1 MSPRQSPARPV
12 SSLHPDRGAARG
24 RPLRSPR
31 LKPVTAA
38 VVVLLLAGGAH
49 AQRALGPAWMAQKN
63 LAQSTAAATGRLP
76 NGLPVSSLNSPLAQ
90 QQQANAQLARSIDNL
105 NLAARGIAAQ
115 QAAQA
120 AARAAALAAG
130 GGVPDGLTEGGLKV
144 DTNSLT
150 AGWLNA
156 NAPTQGSADGRTT
169 VAIQQTADK
178 AILNWETF
186 NVGRNTTVEFKQ
198 QADWAVLNRVNDP
211 NARPSQIQGQLKSDG
226 TVLVVNR
233 NGIVFSG
240 SSQVN
245 TRNLVAAAVGMSDAQ
260 FGQGL
265 YSSLQG
271 TTPVPV
277 LANDLVLTATSVAH
291 GNATA
296 DVVVEAGARIET
308 RTPQSVTEGGGYVLL
323 AGREVRNGGSIAT
336 PRGQTTLAAGDAF
349 VIRKGVGT
357 DGNAQSSTRGNE
369 VEVLRNAGSAAG
381 RVVNAGL
388 IGAATGDVTLSGHTV
403 EQAGVLLSSTS
414 VNARGTLHLTATGGT
429 DARVV
434 LAPGGVSAILL
445 DASAETA
452 LDVQRNA
459 LIKESAV
466 ASDESYNRRDLSLVQ
481 VASSG
486 DVAFEPD
493 SLTLATGGQ
502 VNVTA
507 ARRTQVAERAS
518 IDVSGA
524 VGVRLAMASNNVEI
538 NVQGNEQRDAPVNRD
553 TKLLN
558 NATVWIDRRYL
569 VRVPAGT
576 DGYEAERWYTG
587 GGLLEVGG
595 YLNTGG
601 HTIGEWAAAGGT
613 VDFGGGELLTRA
625 GSSINVAGGTL
636 DVQTGML
643 RQTWLTGAD
652 GRLYNLSTAP
662 GDMLYRGV
670 YRGFESEHARWG
682 KGATEYFHS
691 PLIGMQERLESG
703 YTVGRDAG
711 RVVVGTRS
719 AVLEGGI
726 DTTVYQGPRQQQA
739 RDAGLDG
746 YAQSQIAAAR
756 AGRLIVGQLVP
767 VYDGSGNTLRDSAT
781 PLAER
786 IDIGKAAQGVAEA
799 IALADAWPQA
809 ASGRIVLDA
818 DWLNGLGLG
827 GLALYASGAIEVSE
841 AVVVVPGGSIALHAS
856 QVDVKADLGARGGSI
871 ALGNMTTRYAN
882 AAWNEVPL
890 VSAPPAGYT
899 ARVTLAEGVTLDTRG
914 LWTNLLR
921 DPAQSRG
928 LPYVDGG
935 AVRIASTGDV
945 LLAKGSLIDT
955 SSGAA
960 LMADGTQRGGRGG
973 DIALRSN
980 QYDTAGS
987 GAGTLALDGELRG
1000 HGMKGGG
1007 TLTIDSG
1014 IGIALGGGLLA
1025 DSGVLPAG
1033 QAVPVHLT
1041 LAEAFVIP
1049 VGTVLPSDFSYTANV
1064 IPAGAGLKGQP
1075 AFSASRTV
1083 TLAAPWV
1090 VPTAVVSWEQI
1101 RIDTTDGMWYFNG
1114 QMIPAGKTIRG
1125 IGGSGKIPEGYI
1137 VPANAFPNGMPVT
1150 DYLITIEAGTPFA
1163 KEVTMAA
1170 GQRIAAGTRLQADA
1184 AVKPLVVLGD
1194 SLFRSGFSKYAIG
1207 AHQGVQVAQDAAL
1220 EITMPVLR
1228 LDVPAART
1236 LATGADPSA
1245 ALQPWLPP
1253 LWQQNPAKG
1262 VLTQRAGA
1270 DIALT
1275 AGTLYSQA
1283 PLIVGTGASLAVDPG
1298 RAITLTGN
1306 GQITVDGALSA
1317 HGGRISVLPGG
1328 FGTGNDA
1335 NLPAGRPDG
1344 RSLWIGAGA
1353 VLDVSGQAVTAIDA
1367 AGRTYG
1373 RVSAGGVIELG
1384 ARYDAEA
1391 RKLDAIEA
1399 FLIVRPGA
1407 VLEASGA
1414 SALLEVAGLG
1424 PTVVASHGGTLS
1436 LSSTRGLFLDG
1447 RMHAAAG
1454 GAGAAGGTLALQ
1466 LETPVYGP
1474 VDRFTFKGSNVDDAV
1489 RVPRELTLSQVQGD
1503 SGLAAGL
1510 VAAQADASLVY
1521 GQARLGADRVQAGGF
1536 DNLAL
1541 LANGLISFDGDV
1553 TLALGQSL
1561 RLTASSM
1568 GLAQGAA
1575 ADSRVQLSA
1584 PYVRLAGSSGRQRDN
1599 TIMPNPVLGSP
1610 NAGAGKGSLGVP
1622 LVAAGSSLAID
1633 AALIDF
1639 VGEVNTGTRGTI
1651 ALNAA
1656 TPLTVE
1662 RFAFDDMRLY
1672 SSGDMRFREDAR
1684 FYAPGNLRLVAA
1696 QLYPTTG
1703 SKALVM
1709 VGQVSSRDTWGNL
1722 VASFDPARSLTIE
1735 RSSEA
1740 DPAVPY
1746 SVFGSL
1752 TLAAGTVHQGGV
1764 VRAPLGNVVFGT
1776 RADGYTGQVN
1786 LLPGSI
1792 SSVSA
1797 HGLTMPYGGTVDG
1810 LTYVYNGV
1818 DLDFQ
1823 GVGNEP
1829 AVQFASHAVDVR
1841 EGAVIDLR
1849 GGGELTGAGFLTG
1862 RGGSTDARLHPLV
1875 QSGAKG
1881 GFTLPGLATNPV
1893 YAIVPGVQAGYAP
1906 IVAEK
1911 GAGDPAIGRQITIG
1925 AGVPGLAAGTY
1936 TLLPSS
1942 YALLPG
1948 AYRVELSGKGA
1959 AVTDTAIAM
1968 RNGSWSAGAQLDV
1981 AHTQIRDAL
1990 PMQVTLTSADTLR
2003 RYSQYN
2009 ETGVSAFALGVA
2021 EREGIPRA
2029 VIERDAKT
2037 LRLDLFSPTL
2047 AGAFEGAGRA
2057 LQFDGTVQQAPAKG
2071 GRGSTLNLSGQGRY
2085 EVLAAGAAP
2094 TAGFGGVSVHADDLN
2109 AVGAARIVIGGTL
2122 KATFTNNQGS
2132 QQSANVVDAAAT
2144 ASRIVLRAGSQLEA
2158 AEVFLLTGRIDGG
2171 ITLEQGSGIDTLRR
2185 GAPAYDS
2192 TQGYVYATGPN
2203 SMLALSNGWLDV
2215 LAPTLPTQ
2223 ADGTGPGAI
2232 HIGACDAGVPCSG
2245 STRLYSEGTIT
2256 AATDKAFTLADSV
2269 RYGARNLVL
2278 AVGGINVGSEAAL
2291 AEAAARGVLPE
2302 GLTLN
2307 QQVLDRLLLGDTS
2320 VGAPALENLVLTAR
2334 DALNF
2339 FGSTALSTIDPA
2351 TGRSALQRLVL
2362 GTPAIY
2368 GLGGAGDVARI
2379 ETDTLV
2385 WNGAATPPGQVVAQ
2399 GAGTG
2404 TGSGQLRVD
2413 ARQIEFGFG
2422 PDLRVDSVR
2431 AQDRLALGFG
2441 EVALHASERI
2451 TANHLGTLAVYQS
2464 RGAWDDS
2471 TKDYGYSGGVLDIRT
2486 PLLTGH
2492 AGSVNRITAGGDIRV
2507 GAPQGAAPA
2516 KSDNAL
2522 LAGALGA
2529 EIALDSRGGSVVF
2542 DTAVL
2547 LPSGKLSLSA
2557 QGDVQLGAGA
2567 QLDLAGRR
2575 IDFFDVSKYSWGGD
2589 VLLSS
2594 RAGHIRQAAGS
2605 AIDLSA
2611 DDNRAG
2617 KLSAIALGAGAGTVD
2632 LAGRIDGNASGH
2644 YDAGGTR
2651 VPYAA
2656 GRIEVRGQQIAD
2668 FAGLNQ
2674 RLNAGGVVG
2683 GRAFQLRQG
2692 DLVIGSELK
2701 AREIDV
2707 SVDNGRLTV
2716 DGRIDA
2722 SGEQAGSIRLAANGG
2737 VTLAG
2742 TAVLDAH
2749 ATVLRVD
2756 SYGKVIEAPNRAV
2769 IEIDAGQGRLTIA
2782 DGARMD
2788 LRAGQSRQA
2797 FGTVTLNAA
2806 RLGGNDVDIDAAGRI
2821 AINGARSLTLNAF
2834 RTYTDAALGTDATND
2849 GRSYQVIDQAYLDAK
2864 HGDSARF
2871 IDAALGNAGL
2881 MDGRLAGLR
2890 AYREQFH
2897 LRPGVVI
2904 AADTRAGFNPDGNLH
2919 VDGDIDLS
2927 GHRYASVNP
2936 SLQRTLVRG
2945 SGEAGALVL
2954 RAAGDLEI
2962 FGSLSDGF
2970 DGGRLGVTPDD
2981 KGWILPKG
2989 RIPWGGDVVL
2999 PHGQRVTLAEGTFF
3013 QSGRTLNYDLPM
3025 QAMSFAANT
3034 LLPATVTLAEAVTI
3048 AAGTVLG
3055 GEVRD
3060 ASGRL
3065 LHAAGTLLQQN
3076 LVLPANTQL
3085 GAGLRL
3091 PSAIQVAAMLWP
3103 KGVPL
3108 PFPQGKVQD
3117 TADPWNPINGVQLAG
3132 ALTLRKGSVIPG
3144 ETWVRL
3150 PGDAES
3156 VALRPADAVDGTQ
3169 GRTWALAPMLA
3180 PGSAS
3185 WDLRLVAGADLQA
3198 ADTRLTVPGSTAQVR
3213 LSDTHYGLASEYL
3226 PVPGTG
3232 TPAVYR
3238 WSPDIDVATW
3248 ESMGLAGVF
3257 VPGELITPETID
3269 LLIAMGYIASSPL
3282 ELNDWGAGAT
3292 TDVASP
3298 GTPADYADQ
3307 MRPVRQQLY
3316 SVLRTGTGDLDI
3328 VSAGN
3333 VAMTSPFGVYTAG
3346 TQAASLA
3353 APGARDPYNLQRGVN
3368 AEGNVLKS
3376 EGHYLEQLVDGGS
3389 QSLYQAWY
3397 PERGGNVL
3405 VRAGGAVTGDQIGL
3419 RGNLNRTDDAF
3430 GILDNPVSSS
3440 VAIGNWLWRQGTGS
3454 VVPGAEGVPTAW
3466 WINFGTYVAGDER
3479 RLGQYQNHPSL
3490 VGFTGIGTLGG
3501 GNLVFESA
3509 GNAGV
3514 LSQRGDVDRNYV
3526 PRSQGLN
3533 LAVAST
3539 GRMTAAGELLLTGG
3553 GDLDVRIGGRLNPAR
3568 EVRIAT
3574 STAGLTQTEQATQL
3588 DLNGTFVNLR
3598 GAMNLQAGAIGSIEL
3613 RYDQQDPQE
3622 SRPYRVAVA
3631 SSSRAGGGPVI
3642 VPGDAGVRIDARGD
3656 LVLGSVVDAG
3666 RVPQYYDGFRFSYD
3680 GVQRTGQGWA
3690 WFSLWTPST
3699 ALDLFSAGGNLTPGT
3714 AWLDNGSN
3722 RDQAATD
3729 GRFVYPSQL
3738 RAVAASGSL
3747 YYGNAMSGATN
3758 NGVPVQSPFG
3768 IVLAPSPVAPEF
3780 TRTHAGQLE
3789 LLAADSIHAGGYA
3802 ITPSGADPTALP
3814 TPYNTGFSGAVR
3826 LAWFG
3831 IGHANHVPV
3840 DAHMP
3845 SVGYYTGYG
3854 LGSTQLYPMFSL
3866 TSPSASGY
3874 VAEGQQPARYYAV
3887 DGDAIGVRTGAIVT
3901 RGGRADSPVWY
3912 EGGGAVAIMA
3922 GRDIVNSGTALGST
3936 AGESADGLGWSTFR
3950 STVPSQLG
3958 DPPRIT
3964 PVTSGSSRGNLIV
3977 HNSPDDV
3984 SVVSAGR
3991 DIRYSSFYVAGPGTL
4006 EVTAGRDLYMADKAE
4021 LRSLGAIVNVT
4032 PGDRSGGASI
4042 VAAAGMGAQGA
4053 DYRAFAARYLDPAN
4067 QADLG
4072 RAFADQPG
4080 KVLYSYG
4087 GELTLGQWLK
4097 REFGYAGD
4105 EAGAAGFL
4113 ATRQAEID
4121 QARRAALAAGGT
4133 AANRSLAREYR
4144 VESQLHL
4151 VNWLSGL
4158 FGGGNGQ
4165 RNGLGLHF
4173 DAATMDARAFFD
4185 ALPAAQQ
4192 RSFLRNVYY
4201 AELKAAGRE
4210 YTAVGGP
4217 REGSYLRGREA
4228 IATLLPSHDAQGR
4241 AIERSGDL
4249 TMFSSAQYFDQY
4261 VGGTMTRRPKPGL
4274 NYLRYD
4280 EWQAQGSPSYYVPY
4294 YQVLDA
4300 GIHTDFGGDISLM
4313 VPGGRA
4319 LVGVD
4324 GGFTPAEGSGLLTQ
4338 GAGDIQVYARGSLL
4352 LGQSRVFTTFGGSIL
4367 AWSAEGDINAGRG
4380 SKTTV
4385 VYTPQRRLYDSIG
4398 LVSLSPSTPNTGA
4411 GIATLNPIPEIPP
4424 GDIDLIAPMGTID
4437 AGEAGIRVSGNV
4449 NLAALHVVNAENI
4462 QVQGKAVGIPVVAAV
4477 NVGAL
4482 SNASAAAAQAAGA
4495 AQEVMQ
4501 RERAAARQA
4510 LPSVFTVRVL
4520 GFGNEPVDGGGARS
4534 SGAPTAAPVG
4544 YRPESAVQVLG
4555 QAGRVDEGACNQL
4568 TPAERRTLA
4577 L

>member
-1 MSPRQSPARPV
+1 MQRNTAVQRSSRRASFSSSRSRV
-12 SSLHPDRGAARG
+12 SGLTPMMRAVAALLTAGAAMG
-24 RPLRSPR
+24 
-31 LKPVTAA
+31 TAGPA
-38 VVVLLLAGGAH
+38 Q
-49 AQRALGPAWMAQKN
+49 AQRALGAAWMAQKN
-63 LAQSTAAATGRLP
+63 LAQDTAAATGRLP
-76 NGLPVSSLNSPLAQ
+76 NGQLASTLTHPLAQ
-90 QQQANAQLARSIDNL
+90 QQQAQAQLQRSIGNLSLAARSI
-105 NLAARGIAAQ
+105 AAP
-115 QAAQA
+115 QATQA
-120 AARAAALAAG
+120 AARAAALNAASN
-130 GGVPDGLTEGGLKV
+130 VPDGLAEGGLRV

-150 AGWLNA
+150 AGWLHA
-156 NAPTQGSADGRTT
+156 NAPTQGTADGRTT

-178 AILNWETF
+178 AILNWESF

-211 NARPSQIQGQLKSDG
+211 QARPSQIQGQVKSDG

-260 FGQGL
+260 FGKGL

-271 TTPVPV
+271 TTTVPV

-296 DVVVEAGARIET
+296 DVVLEAGARIET

-357 DGNAQSSTRGNE
+357 GGNAQSSTRGNE
-369 VEVLRNAGSAAG
+369 VEVLRNVGSAAG

-388 IGAATGDVTLSGHTV
+388 IGAATGDVTLTGHTV

-414 VNARGTLHLTATGGT
+414 VNARGTLHLTATGDT

-445 DASAETA
+445 DAGAETA

-459 LIKESAV
+459 LVKESAI
-466 ASDESYNRRDLSLVQ
+466 ASDGSYNRRDLSLVQ

-518 IDVSGA
+518 IDVAGA

-595 YLNTGG
+595 YLHTGG

-662 GDMLYRGV
+662 GDMLYRSV

-719 AVLEGGI
+719 AVLESGI

-756 AGRLIVGQLVP
+756 AGRLIVGQRVP

-786 IDIGKAAQGVAEA
+786 IDIVKAAQGVAEA

-841 AVVVVPGGSIALHAS
+841 AVAVVAGGSIALHAS

-890 VSAPPAGYT
+890 VSAPPTGYT

-921 DPAQSRG
+921 DPADSRG

-960 LMADGTQRGGRGG
+960 LMADGAQRGGRGG

-1007 TLTIDSG
+1007 TLSIVSG

-1049 VGTVLPSDFSYTANV
+1049 VGTVLPRDFSYTANV
-1064 IPAGAGLKGQP
+1064 IAAGAGLKGQP

-1114 QMIPAGKTIRG
+1114 QTIPAGKTLRG
-1125 IGGSGKIPEGYI
+1125 IAGVGRIPEGYV
-1137 VPANAFPNGMPVT
+1137 VPTDAFPNGMPVG
-1150 DYLITIEAGTPFA
+1150 DYLVTIQAGTAFA
-1163 KEVTMAA
+1163 NAVTMAA
-1170 GQRIAAGTRLQADA
+1170 GQRLAAGTRLQADA

-1194 SLFRSGFSKYAIG
+1194 SLFRSGFSTYAIG
-1207 AHQGVQVAQDAAL
+1207 AHQGVQVAQDAA
-1220 EITMPVLR
+1220 IDVAMPVLR
-1228 LDVPAART
+1228 LDAQAART
-1236 LATGADPSA
+1236 LATGAEPSA

-1306 GQITVDGALSA
+1306 GQITIDGALSA

-1454 GAGAAGGTLALQ
+1454 GGGAAGGTLALQ

-1521 GQARLGADRVQAGGF
+1521 GQARLGADRVRAGGF

-1599 TIMPNPVLGSP
+1599 TIMPNPVLGST

-1622 LVAAGSSLAID
+1622 LVAAGSSFAID

-1662 RFAFDDMRLY
+1662 RFAFDDMRFY

-1684 FYAPGNLRLVAA
+1684 FYAPGDVRLVAA

-1709 VGQVSSRDTWGNL
+1709 VGQVSGRDTWGNL

-1764 VRAPLGNVVFGT
+1764 VRAPLGNVIFGT

-1797 HGLTMPYGGTVDG
+1797 HGLTVPYGGTVDG

-1881 GFTLPGLATNPV
+1881 GFTLPGLASNPV

-1948 AYRVELSGKGA
+1948 AYRVELNGKGA
-1959 AVTDTAIAM
+1959 AVADTAIAM
-1968 RNGSWSAGAQLDV
+1968 RNGSWSAGAQLGV

-1990 PMQVTLTSADTLR
+1990 PVQVTLTSADTLR

-2057 LQFDGTVQQAPAKG
+2057 LQFDGTVQQAPAEG
-2071 GRGSTLNLSGQGRY
+2071 GRGSTLNLSGQGSY

-2385 WNGAATPPGQVVAQ
+2385 WNGAATPPGQGVAQ
-2399 GAGTG
+2399 GAG

-2464 RGAWDDS
+2464 RGAWDDGAKGY
-2471 TKDYGYSGGVLDIRT
+2471 TYSGGVLDIRT

-2492 AGSVNRITAGGDIRV
+2492 AGSVHRITAGGDIRV

-2516 KSDNAL
+2516 KPDNAL

-2529 EIALDSRGGSVVF
+2529 EIALDSRGGSVLL

-2632 LAGRIDGNASGH
+2632 LAGRIDGGASGH
-2644 YDAGGTR
+2644 YDAGGTL

-2656 GRIEVRGQQIAD
+2656 GRIEVRGQQITD

-2674 RLNAGGVVG
+2674 RLSAGGVVG

-2821 AINGARSLTLNAF
+2821 AIDGARALTLNAF
-2834 RTYTDAALGTDATND
+2834 RTYTDAELGTDATND
-2849 GRSYQVIDQAYLDAK
+2849 GLSYQVIDQAYLDAK

-2881 MDGRLAGLR
+2881 MDGKLAGLR

-2927 GHRYASVNP
+2927 GRRYASVNP
-2936 SLQRTLVRG
+2936 SLQRTPVRG

-2981 KGWILPKG
+2981 KGWVLPKG

-2999 PHGQRVTLAEGTFF
+2999 PHGQLVTLAEGTFF
-3013 QSGRTLNYDLPM
+3013 PSGRTLNYDLPM
-3025 QAMSFAANT
+3025 QAMRFAANT
-3034 LLPATVTLAEAVTI
+3034 LLPAAVSLTEAVTI

-3055 GEVRD
+3055 GDVRD

-3065 LHAAGTLLQQN
+3065 LHAAGTLLAQSV
-3076 LVLPANTQL
+3076 VLPATTQL
-3085 GAGLRL
+3085 GAGMRL
-3091 PSAIQVAAMLWP
+3091 PSVIQVGAMRWP
-3103 KGVPL
+3103 KGVALPYPDGMVRDMPDPL
-3108 PFPQGKVQD
+3108 NG
-3117 TADPWNPINGVQLAG
+3117 INGVQLAG
-3132 ALTLRKGSVIPG
+3132 TLMLKKGSVIPG
-3144 ETWVRL
+3144 ETLVRL
-3150 PGDAES
+3150 PGDAET

-3185 WDLRLVAGADLQA
+3185 WDLRLVAGADMQA

-3213 LSDTHYGLASEYL
+3213 LSDPHFGLASMYL

-3238 WSPDIDVATW
+3238 WSADMDVERWAG
-3248 ESMGLAGVF
+3248 MGLAGLF
-3257 VPGELITPETID
+3257 TPGETITQATIE
-3269 LLIAMGYIASSPL
+3269 LLIAWGYITESPL
-3282 ELNDWGAGAT
+3282 ELNDWGVGAA
-3292 TDVASP
+3292 TDVEKP
-3298 GTPADYADQ
+3298 GIPPEFADQ
-3307 MRPVRQQLY
+3307 MRPVRQQLF
-3316 SVLRTGTGDLDI
+3316 SVLRTGTGDLDV

-3333 VAMTSPFGVYTAG
+3333 LLMTSPFGVYTAG
-3346 TQAASLA
+3346 TQAASLVA
-3353 APGARDPYNLQRGVN
+3353 TGTTDPYNLQRGFN
-3368 AEGNVLKS
+3368 AAGNVLRS
-3376 EGHYLEQLVDGGS
+3376 EGHYLEPLVDGGS
-3389 QSLYQAWY
+3389 QSLYRAWY
-3397 PERGGNVL
+3397 PTQGGNVL
-3405 VRAGGAVTGDQIGL
+3405 VRAGGAVMGDLIGM
-3419 RGNLNRTDDAF
+3419 RGNLTRQDDAF
-3430 GILDNPVSSS
+3430 GVLDNPVSSS
-3440 VAIGNWLWRQGTGS
+3440 VAVGNWLWRQGTGS

-3466 WINFGTYVAGDER
+3466 WINFGTYVAGDDR
-3479 RLGQYQNHPSL
+3479 RLGAYKNHPSL

-3501 GNLVFESA
+3501 GNLVLESGGHA
-3509 GNAGV
+3509 G
-3514 LSQRGDVDRNYV
+3514 LQSQRGDVGGVFV

-3539 GRMTAAGELLLTGG
+3539 GRMTAGGELVLTGG
-3553 GDLDVRIGGRLNPAR
+3553 GDLDIRIGGSLNPAR
-3568 EVRIAT
+3568 EVRIET
-3574 STAGLTQTEQATQL
+3574 STAGLTQTEQASWL

-3598 GAMNLQAGAIGSIEL
+3598 GAMNLQAGSVGSIAL

-3631 SSSRAGGGPVI
+3631 TSSRAGGGPVI
-3642 VPGDAGVRIDARGD
+3642 VPGDSGVRIDARGD

-3699 ALDLFSAGGNLTPGT
+3699 ALDLFSAGGNLTPGS
-3714 AWLDNGSN
+3714 AWLDNRDN
-3722 RDQAATD
+3722 RDQVASD

-3747 YYGNAMSGATN
+3747 YYGNAMSGSTSA
-3758 NGVPVQSPFG
+3758 GAPVQSPFG

-3789 LLAADSIHAGGYA
+3789 LLAADSIYAGGYA

-3826 LAWFG
+3826 PAWFG
-3831 IGHANHVPV
+3831 MGHANQVPV

-3845 SVGYYTGYG
+3845 SVAYYTGYG
-3854 LGSTQLYPMFSL
+3854 LGSTQIYPMFSL

-3874 VAEGQQPARYYAV
+3874 VGEGQQPARYYAV
-3887 DGDAIGVRTGAIVT
+3887 EGDAIGVRTGAIVT

-3977 HNSPDDV
+3977 HNIPDDV

-4053 DYRAFAARYLDPAN
+4053 DYRAFAARYLDPAH

-4158 FGGGNGQ
+4158 FGGGNGK

-4210 YTAVGGP
+4210 YTDVGGP

-4228 IATLLPSHDAQGR
+4228 IATLLPTQDAQGR

-4249 TMFSSAQYFDQY
+4249 TMFSSAQYYDQY
-4261 VGGTMTRRPKPGL
+4261 VGGIMTRRPKPGV

-4280 EWQAQGSPSYYVPY
+4280 AWQAAGSPGYNVPY

-4352 LGQSRVFTTFGGSIL
+4352 LGQSRAFTTFGGSIL

-4380 SKTTV
+4380 AKTTV

-4424 GDIDLIAPMGTID
+4424 GDIDLIAPLGTID

-4462 QVQGKAVGIPVVAAV
+4462 QVQGKAVGIPTVASV

-4520 GFGNEPVDGGGARS
+4520 GFGNDAPA
-4534 SGAPTAAPVG
+4534 GAPQGRADERAG
-4544 YRPESAVQVLG
+4544 YNPDGVVQVLG
-4555 QAGRVDEGACNQL
+4555 AGALSAAQQQPL
-4568 TPAERRTLA
+4568 TPGERRA
-4577 L
+4577 LVR